1 MKPLIELADFQHLDL
16 RVGTVVE
23 LRPFGSSLDL
33 VAAEVQ
39 VFEERVAAVLPASE
53 AARLSPGARV
63 VVATALH
70 RLAAGGATFTA
81 FLVAALAPDIQVA
94 DGSLVA

>member
-1 MKPLIELADFQHLDL
+1 MKPLIELADFQYLDL

-23 LRPFGSSLDL
+23 LRPFGAPLDL

-39 VFEERVAAVLPASE
+39 IEERVTAVLPASE
-53 AARLSPGARV
+53 AAKLSKGTRV

-70 RLAAGGATFTA
+70 RLAAGEATFTA
-81 FLVAALAPDIQVA
+81 FLVAALAPGIQVA
-94 DGSLVA
+94 NGSRVA